1 MSESPTSKFLWLV
14 AGAIVGGIISLSFDR
29 FVKPLLAAKPKLQ
42 IVASKVDGKPR
53 AAQFTIS
60 NFGSAAAEDVSVTVW
75 ATAPFSA
82 STDIV
87 LGNHVGGV
95 SDANCELGLYEAQ
108 LTGSA
113 SSSRHNAFNTPAK
126 ALLVRCSKINPN
138 EEWRGY
144 VEYSGQEAV
153 MGLMANVKTKD
164 TSENQY
170 AMFAQGT
177 KK

>member
-1 MSESPTSKFLWLV
+1 MSESSTSKLLWIV
-14 AGAIVGGIISLSFDR
+14 VGAIVGGLISLSFDR
-29 FVKPLLAAKPKLQ
+29 VVKPMFAAKPKLQ
-42 IVASKVDGKPR
+42 IVASKVQGKSR
-53 AAQFTIS
+53 AAQFIVS
-60 NFGSAAAEDVSVTVW
+60 NSGSAAAEGVSITVW
-75 ATAPFSA
+75 ATAAFSP

-113 SSSRHNAFNTPAK
+113 SSSRPNAFNTPAK

-164 TSENQY
+164 TSENLY
-170 AMFAQGT
+170 AMFSQEG